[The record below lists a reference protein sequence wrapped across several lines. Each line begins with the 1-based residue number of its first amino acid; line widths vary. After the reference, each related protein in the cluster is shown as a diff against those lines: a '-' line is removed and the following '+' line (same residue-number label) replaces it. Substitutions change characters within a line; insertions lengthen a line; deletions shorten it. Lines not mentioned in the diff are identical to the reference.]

1 LSDKD
6 KIETGLDFKSESF
19 KKYFKNTSWLMTE
32 KILRMVAGQYATALR
47 LSNACYFIPM
57 VLADS
62 LFPAIIDAKIQSEKL
77 YYVRL

>member
-19 KKYFKNTSWLMTE
+19 KKYFKNTSWRMTE
-32 KILRMVAGQYATALR
+32 KILRMVVGQYAAAFR
-47 LSNACYFIPM
+47 LSEDWYFIPM
-57 VLADS
+57 GIAVS
-62 LFPAIIDAKIQSEKL
+62 LFPVIINAKIQSEKL